1 MYWLPKIQDIK
12 LLNCVEEP
20 PRNELAKMVS
30 ERMQVVDTGDA
41 SINAS
46 VKRTADLVH
55 RKPPNREWLMHM
67 LSTMD
72 PKCEL
77 FQKSYVRPK
86 VNRFAFDE
94 DEDSEMVSN
103 PEGWFDNLPL
113 ARGSKTKSS
122 LKFTNNRPS
131 EQQKLKR
138 LQMQKALIDSKLQ
151 DQQEKLGFMA

>member
-1 MYWLPKIQDIK
+1 MKGVIGYEMYWLPKIQDIK

-46 VKRTADLVH
+46 VKRKADLVH

-72 PKCEL
+72 PK
-77 FQKSYVRPK
+77 
-86 VNRFAFDE
+86 
-94 DEDSEMVSN
+94 
-103 PEGWFDNLPL
+103 
-113 ARGSKTKSS
+113 
-122 LKFTNNRPS
+122 
-131 EQQKLKR
+131 
-138 LQMQKALIDSKLQ
+138 
-151 DQQEKLGFMA
+151 